1 MELRRQNEQRA
12 RALRQALLPLLGGE
26 KPYRE
31 FTFDQYEV
39 TSENRRA
46 FEKAL
51 HFNCL
56 ADNLYLWGPCGVGKT
71 HLAWAVGRACFEETL
86 SLSILPAAQLTRKV
100 RMKDPMQEQAII
112 DEWVLAKVLV
122 LDDLGNGPDTL
133 FTRQIVQE
141 ILDRRSFRDIGG
153 LVVTTKFSLDQ
164 LAAKLGDDSIPSRL
178 GGMCDVIEVQ
188 GKDRR
193 CA

>member
-1 MELRRQNEQRA
+1 
-12 RALRQALLPLLGGE
+12 
-26 KPYRE
+26 
-31 FTFDQYEV
+31 
-39 TSENRRA
+39 
-46 FEKAL
+46 
-51 HFNCL
+51 
-56 ADNLYLWGPCGVGKT
+56 
-71 HLAWAVGRACFEETL
+71 
-86 SLSILPAAQLTRKV
+86 
-100 RMKDPMQEQAII
+100 MKDPMQEQAII
-112 DEWVLAKVLV
+112 DEWALAKVLV

-178 GGMCDVIEVQ
+178 GGMCDVIEIQ